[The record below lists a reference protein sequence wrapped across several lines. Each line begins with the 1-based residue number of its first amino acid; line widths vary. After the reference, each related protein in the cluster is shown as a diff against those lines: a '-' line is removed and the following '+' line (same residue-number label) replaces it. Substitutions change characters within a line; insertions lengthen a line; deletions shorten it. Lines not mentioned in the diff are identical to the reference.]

1 MSTLSQAVTLHA
13 ESLQAVADLMNRID
27 TSHTL
32 ATRVETRLDTTL
44 GTHEQFIICP
54 PETKGGC
61 ALIKGNTVSALT
73 TGLNWYLN
81 HYARINLSW
90 NRLTTNMSRMTLPK
104 VTATEHHY
112 SNGEYRYY
120 LNYCTFG
127 YSMATWSWQ
136 RWEQEIDW
144 MALHGINMPLQIVGL
159 ESVWRSFLMKD
170 CGYSEAQ
177 AEAFVPGPA
186 YTAWWGMN
194 NLQGWGGDGKD
205 QSKGVTD
212 NAWYERQSRLA
223 RQITNRERELG
234 MEPVLPGY
242 SGMVPTDF
250 TERTGHAAE
259 VTNRWCG
266 FSRPYIQ
273 DPTDKAFA
281 ECAAKYYARLQKVMG
296 TSKYYSMDPFHE
308 GGTISSGAYA
318 EGYSAIYKAMNDN
331 VGTGTKWVIQQWQW
345 GNHQRNSLTAV
356 PAGRLIVLD
365 LFSDGKPGFSNFNGY
380 TPQEAIYCTIPNFG
394 GRSGMMGR
402 LKALAANYFTN
413 KATYATIKGVGT
425 APEAIE
431 QTPITYDL
439 LFELPWMEGQPSVN
453 DWVKDYAT
461 SRYGIEN
468 KKAQSVWERLLAT
481 ILDYSTDGIQG
492 PVEDVWA
499 ARPNTLG
506 HAASTWGSS
515 IGFRGQHASETV
527 SKTYTAD
534 KQQLLISTAYDLI
547 SLGKLLAGNENY
559 RYDLVEVVSQ
569 VMADYAYHLLC
580 GIGEARNAGNT
591 ALEVKRKETFLQLIL
606 DMDAFKGTE
615 PSFRLGRWTQEAR
628 QAAAEVK
635 GATTATPDWYEL
647 RNARQLITTWGDK
660 TNSDG
665 SGLHDY
671 SYRSWQGMLRDV
683 YYPRWQY
690 YFSHDCTAPTGGW
703 FLMEWD
709 WAHRMKWTD
718 TDTEKSATPLKEG
731 DPGYS
736 YSPQPKGNACKLA
749 KRLFRSYLKPVRQT
763 DGSTLWSYRA
773 LEDNL

>member
-1 MSTLSQAVTLHA
+1 MSQAITLQA

-32 ATRVETRLDTTL
+32 ATKVETRLDTTL

-112 SNGEYRYY
+112 CNGEYRYY

-170 CGYSEAQ
+170 CGYSETQ

-194 NLQGWGGDGKD
+194 NLQGWGGDGED

-318 EGYSAIYKAMNDN
+318 EGYSAI
-331 VGTGTKWVIQQWQW
+331 
-345 GNHQRNSLTAV
+345 
-356 PAGRLIVLD
+356 
-365 LFSDGKPGFSNFNGY
+365 
-380 TPQEAIYCTIPNFG
+380 
-394 GRSGMMGR
+394 
-402 LKALAANYFTN
+402 
-413 KATYATIKGVGT
+413 
-425 APEAIE
+425 
-431 QTPITYDL
+431 
-439 LFELPWMEGQPSVN
+439 
-453 DWVKDYAT
+453 
-461 SRYGIEN
+461 
-468 KKAQSVWERLLAT
+468 
-481 ILDYSTDGIQG
+481 
-492 PVEDVWA
+492 
-499 ARPNTLG
+499 
-506 HAASTWGSS
+506 
-515 IGFRGQHASETV
+515 
-527 SKTYTAD
+527 
-534 KQQLLISTAYDLI
+534 
-547 SLGKLLAGNENY
+547 
-559 RYDLVEVVSQ
+559 
-569 VMADYAYHLLC
+569 
-580 GIGEARNAGNT
+580 
-591 ALEVKRKETFLQLIL
+591 
-606 DMDAFKGTE
+606 
-615 PSFRLGRWTQEAR
+615 
-628 QAAAEVK
+628 
-635 GATTATPDWYEL
+635 
-647 RNARQLITTWGDK
+647 
-660 TNSDG
+660 
-665 SGLHDY
+665 
-671 SYRSWQGMLRDV
+671 
-683 YYPRWQY
+683 
-690 YFSHDCTAPTGGW
+690 
-703 FLMEWD
+703 
-709 WAHRMKWTD
+709 
-718 TDTEKSATPLKEG
+718 
-731 DPGYS
+731 
-736 YSPQPKGNACKLA
+736 
-749 KRLFRSYLKPVRQT
+749 
-763 DGSTLWSYRA
+763 
-773 LEDNL
+773 

>member
-1 MSTLSQAVTLHA
+1 M
-13 ESLQAVADLMNRID
+13 DRID

-32 ATRVETRLDTTL
+32 SSKVETRLDTSL
-44 GTHEQFIICP
+44 GSQEQFVICP
-54 PETKGGC
+54 PETKGGR
-61 ALIKGNTVSALT
+61 ALIKANTISALT

-90 NRLTTNMSRMTLPK
+90 NRLATNMKHMRLP
-104 VTATEHHY
+104 VVRQEERHLC
-112 SNGEYRYY
+112 NGEYRYY

-136 RWEQEIDW
+136 RWQQEIDW

-159 ESVWRSFLMKD
+159 ESVWRSFLMED
-170 CGYSEAQ
+170 CDYSEEQ

-205 QSKGVTD
+205 QSRGVTD

-223 RQITNRERELG
+223 RLITSRERELG

-250 TERTGHAAE
+250 TERTGYATE
-259 VTNRWCG
+259 TTNRWCG
-266 FSRPYIQ
+266 FARPYIQ

-281 ECAAKYYARLQKVMG
+281 ECAAKYYAQLQKVMG
-296 TSKYYSMDPFHE
+296 KSKFYSMDPFHE

-318 EGYSAIYKAMNDN
+318 EGYSAIYNAMNDN
-331 VGTGTKWVIQQWQW
+331 AGSNTKWVIQQWQW
-345 GNHQRNSLTAV
+345 SRHQRLCLTAV

-365 LFSDGKPGFSNFNGY
+365 LFSDGNPAFQAYGGY
-380 TPQEAIYCTIPNFG
+380 APQEAIYCTIPNFG

-402 LKALAANYFTN
+402 LKALAANYFDN
-413 KATYATIKGVGT
+413 KATFPTIKGIGT

-431 QTPITYDL
+431 QTPATYDL
-439 LFELPWMEGQPSVN
+439 LFELPWLAVQP
-453 DWVKDYAT
+453 DITAWIKEYAT
-461 SRYGIEN
+461 CRYGMEN
-468 KKAQSVWERLLAT
+468 AKAQSVWAGLLET
-481 ILDYSTDGIQG
+481 ILDYGTDGIQG

-499 ARPNTLG
+499 ARPNTDG
-506 HAASTWGSS
+506 HSASTWGSS
-515 IGFRGQHASETV
+515 IGYRGQHASETV
-527 SKTYTAD
+527 GKTYTEA
-534 KQQLLISTAYDLI
+534 KQQQLINVAKDLI
-547 SLGKLLAGNENY
+547 DLGKLLAHNENY

-569 VMADYAYHLLC
+569 VMADYAYRLLRS
-580 GIGEARNAGNT
+580 IGEARNAGDM
-591 ALEVKRKETFLQLIL
+591 ALAKQRSDTFLQLIL
-606 DMDAFKGTE
+606 DMDDFKGTE

-628 QAAAEVK
+628 QAAAEVE
-635 GATTATPDWYEL
+635 GATSATPDWYEL
-647 RNARQLITTWGDK
+647 SNARQLITTWGDK
-660 TNSDG
+660 VNSDG

-690 YFSHDCTAPTGGW
+690 FFSHDYTAPSGGW

-709 WAHRMKWTD
+709 WAHRLKWTSTD
-718 TDTEKSATPLKEG
+718 TDKSTIPLAPEES
-731 DPGYS
+731 GYS
-736 YSPQPKGNACKLA
+736 YSPQPKGDACKLA
-749 KRLFRSYLKPVRQT
+749 KRLFRTYIQ
-763 DGSTLWSYRA
+763 
-773 LEDNL
+773 